1 MQEMADWL
9 RPIVPE
15 VKVEH
20 VRAGVVYWAP

>member
-1 MQEMADWL
+1 MEEMADWL

-15 VKVEH
+15 VRVEH